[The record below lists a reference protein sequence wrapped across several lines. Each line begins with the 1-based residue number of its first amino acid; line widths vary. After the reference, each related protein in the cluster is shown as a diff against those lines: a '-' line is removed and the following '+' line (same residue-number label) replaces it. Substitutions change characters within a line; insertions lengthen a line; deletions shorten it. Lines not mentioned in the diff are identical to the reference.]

1 MPQGKTGGIVMLH
14 DGGGNR
20 AQTVTAVAELVRRL
34 KARGF
39 ELVTV
44 SQLAGLRTREIEP
57 PAAGWPH
64 SRGSIFVASVRV
76 AYALTT
82 VFSVILIAIG
92 VLVLLRAVLLFLLAT
107 HQVRISRARRGADHA
122 PSVAIIVPAF
132 NEEVVIE
139 RAVRSLAASDYENFE
154 VVVVDDGS
162 TDRTA
167 EIVTGLELENVRLV
181 RQDNAGKAAALQTGV
196 EVTAS
201 EVLVMVDGD
210 TLFEPETLKKLVRP
224 FADPEVAAVSGN
236 TKVGNRQ
243 GLLGRWQHIEY
254 VIGFNLDRRM
264 YEVLQ
269 CTPTVP
275 GAAGAFR
282 RTDLTAIGGVPGD
295 TLAEDT
301 DLTLAIGRTG
311 RRVVYAD
318 DARAWTE
325 APSTLG
331 TLWRQRYRWAF
342 GTMQSVWKHR
352 GAIISRDPRERK
364 IGRRALPYM
373 FLFMIVLPTLAPAID
388 LFAVYGLLFTGA
400 LRTLAVWGIFNLLQ
414 LVVALYAFRLDR
426 EPMRPL
432 WALPLQQFVYRQLM
446 YLVIIESTV
455 SALQG
460 VRSGWR
466 HLPRTG
472 DVAVGTG

>member
-1 MPQGKTGGIVMLH
+1 
-14 DGGGNR
+14 
-20 AQTVTAVAELVRRL
+20 
-34 KARGF
+34 
-39 ELVTV
+39 
-44 SQLAGLRTREIEP
+44 LAGVHIRRTR
-57 PAAGWPH
+57 
-64 SRGSIFVASVRV
+64 SRTSSKF
-76 AYALTT
+76 
-82 VFSVILIAIG
+82 
-92 VLVLLRAVLLFLLAT
+92 
-107 HQVRISRARRGADHA
+107 Q
-122 PSVAIIVPAF
+122 PSVAIVVPAY
-132 NEEVVIE
+132 NEAVGIE
-139 RAVRSLAASDYENFE
+139 RAVRSLTQTYYPDLE
-154 VVVVDDGS
+154 VIMVDDGS
-162 TDRTA
+162 TDG
-167 EIVTGLELENVRLV
+167 TGDLVEALGLPCVRV
-181 RQDNAGKAAALQTGV
+181 IRQANGGKAAALTTGV
-196 EVTAS
+196 LATEAEV
-201 EVLVMVDGD
+201 VVMVDGD
-210 TLFEPETLKKLVRP
+210 TIFEHNTLTNLVQP
-224 FADPEVAAVSGN
+224 LADPVVGAVSGN
-236 TKVGNRQ
+236 TKVGNRS

-282 RTDLTAIGGVPGD
+282 REDLVAIGGVPGD

-331 TLWRQRYRWAF
+331 MLWRQRYRWAF

-352 GAIISRDPRERK
+352 GAVVSRDPRQRR

-373 FLFMIVLPTLAPAID
+373 FLFMILLPTLAPAID
-388 LFAVYGLLFTGA
+388 LFAIYGLVFNGA
-400 LRTLAVWGIFNLLQ
+400 VRTLAIWWIFNLLQ
-414 LVVALYAFRLDR
+414 LGVGVYAFRLDR

-455 SALQG
+455 SAIQG
-460 VRSGWR
+460 VRSSWR

-472 DVAVGTG
+472 DVAVGAG